1 MRIFLLLVVALGL
14 LALVC
19 CHNPEE
25 KKPYPYPKRGGGG
38 RGGGRGGG
46 SGGGGSG
53 GGGSGG
59 GGSGGGGSGGGG
71 SGGGGSG
78 GPSIESCPRPSP
90 QSLKCLQEWA
100 CQQVIRLDLRCLLNL
115 NGNNLLGNLVS
126 IPGVTGGGTGGG
138 ILGGLLGK

>member
-38 RGGGRGGG
+38 RGGGRG
-46 SGGGGSG
+46 SGGGGGDGKG
-53 GGGSGG
+53 GG
-59 GGSGGGGSGGGG
+59 GGGG